1 MPVARCAM
9 WAVCACGALAL
20 GAGLGGCESSPVQND
35 GAPLQRAPL
44 PDYNTVAAE
53 FNANADRLAR
63 FRAQVDIRVIFFNRD
78 GDRQTEEC
86 DGLLQVIRPDRMAL
100 SFRKVSQTLFWLGC
114 NGSHYWWIDM
124 TGDEPLAAIGRH
136 EKFGPNQA
144 RFIGVAIQPLD
155 LIRLLGCVPLPV
167 DPRRPMG
174 ALQWSDDGTRLGVTI
189 SIGPRG
195 ETQRLWLD
203 PATYLPVYVELYDAR
218 RKPVIVADLSQHEAV
233 RQFEDG
239 RPSPLLAG
247 RVHINQLE
255 QQTELRLL
263 LRGMQDG
270 GPKSERPISDSAF
283 DFAAIA
289 STFNIE
295 KAGDLDSAPPPP
307 TSSSPTATG
316 QPSKPGAPASASPP
330 PSKPSATPET
340 GRAPR

>member
-1 MPVARCAM
+1 MRALRRPMRAVA
-9 WAVCACGALAL
+9 ACGALTL
-20 GAGLGGCESSPVQND
+20 GACLAGCDSSSAVHDDGPV
-35 GAPLQRAPL
+35 QRAPL
-44 PDYNTVAAE
+44 PDYSTVAAE

-63 FRAQVDIRVIFFNRD
+63 FRAQVDIRVIFFNRE

-114 NGSHYWWIDM
+114 NGTHYWWIDM
-124 TGDEPLAAIGRH
+124 TGDEPLAAVGRH
-136 EKFGPNQA
+136 EKFGPSQA
-144 RFIGVAIQPLD
+144 RLIGVAIQPLD

-167 DPRRPMG
+167 DPRRPLG
-174 ALQWSDDGTRLGVTI
+174 ALQWSDDGARLGVTI
-189 SIGPRG
+189 TIGPRG

-203 PATYLPVYVELYDAR
+203 PATFLPVYVELFDAR
-218 RKPVIVADLSQHEAV
+218 RRPVIVADLSQHEPV

-239 RPSPLLAG
+239 RPAPLLAG

-289 STFNIE
+289 STFNIQ
-295 KAGDLDSAPPPP
+295 KAGDLDTAPPPP
-307 TSSSPTATG
+307 AAPSTG
-316 QPSKPGAPASASPP
+316 GAAPAKPP
-330 PSKPSATPET
+330 APAATPTSKPSATPESA
-340 GRAPR
+340 RAPR